1 MIWNWKLNMK
11 RVHKG
16 EKMENYTSEIITFL
30 ITLGSSWGIM
40 QQKIKQQDKEIEEIK
55 EQLTEYQKDHDLLIR
70 VDTKVDGINDSL
82 KELKTLI
89 ENKRSK
95 K

>member
-1 MIWNWKLNMK
+1 
-11 RVHKG
+11 
-16 EKMENYTSEIITFL
+16 MENYISEIITFL

>member
-1 MIWNWKLNMK
+1 MQEYW
-11 RVHKG
+11 
-16 EKMENYTSEIITFL
+16 SEIITFL
-30 ITLGSSWGIM
+30 VTLGSSWGVM
-40 QQKIKQQDKEIEEIK
+40 RTEIK
-55 EQLTEYQKDHDLLIR
+55 NQKQEIQEIKDQLAEYQKDHDLLIR
-70 VDTKVDGINDSL
+70 VDTKVDGINDSI

>member
-1 MIWNWKLNMK
+1 
-11 RVHKG
+11 
-16 EKMENYTSEIITFL
+16 MENYISEIITFL
-30 ITLGSSWGIM
+30 ITLGTSWGVM
-40 QQKIKQQDKEIEEIK
+40 QQKIKQQDQEIQEIK
-55 EQLTEYQKDHDLLIR
+55 DQLTEYQKDHDLLIR

>member
-1 MIWNWKLNMK
+1 
-11 RVHKG
+11 
-16 EKMENYTSEIITFL
+16 MENYWSEIITFL
-30 ITLGSSWGIM
+30 VTLGSSWGVM
-40 QQKIKQQDKEIEEIK
+40 RTEIK
-55 EQLTEYQKDHDLLIR
+55 NQQQEIQEIKDQLAEYQKDHDLLIR
-70 VDTKVDGINDSL
+70 VDTKVDGINDSI

>member
-1 MIWNWKLNMK
+1 
-11 RVHKG
+11 
-16 EKMENYTSEIITFL
+16 MENYISEIITFL
-30 ITLGSSWGIM
+30 ITLGTSWGIM
-40 QQKIKQQDKEIEEIK
+40 QQKIKQQDQEIQEIK
-55 EQLTEYQKDHDLLIR
+55 DQLTEYQKDHDLLIR
-70 VDTKVDGINDSL
+70 VDTKVDGINYSL

>member
-1 MIWNWKLNMK
+1 
-11 RVHKG
+11 
-16 EKMENYTSEIITFL
+16 MENYISEIITFL
-30 ITLGSSWGIM
+30 ITLGTSWGIM
-40 QQKIKQQDKEIEEIK
+40 QQKIKQQDQEIQEIK
-55 EQLTEYQKDHDLLIR
+55 DQLTEYQKDHDLLIR

>member
-1 MIWNWKLNMK
+1 
-11 RVHKG
+11 
-16 EKMENYTSEIITFL
+16 MEGHLSEIITFFV
-30 ITLGSSWGIM
+30 TLGSSWGVM
-40 QQKIKQQDKEIEEIK
+40 QNKVKNQEKEIQEIK

-70 VDTKVDGINDSL
+70 VDTKVDSINDSL

>member
-1 MIWNWKLNMK
+1 
-11 RVHKG
+11 
-16 EKMENYTSEIITFL
+16 MENYWSEIITFL
-30 ITLGSSWGIM
+30 VTLGSSWGVM
-40 QQKIKQQDKEIEEIK
+40 RTEIK
-55 EQLTEYQKDHDLLIR
+55 NQKQEIQEIKDQLAEYQKDHDLLIR

>member
-1 MIWNWKLNMK
+1 
-11 RVHKG
+11 
-16 EKMENYTSEIITFL
+16 MENYISEIITFL
-30 ITLGSSWGIM
+30 ITLGTSWGIM

-55 EQLTEYQKDHDLLIR
+55 DQLTEYQKDHDLLIR

>member
-1 MIWNWKLNMK
+1 
-11 RVHKG
+11 
-16 EKMENYTSEIITFL
+16 MENYWSEIITFFV
-30 ITLGSSWGIM
+30 TLGSSWGVMRTEIKN
-40 QQKIKQQDKEIEEIK
+40 QKQEIQEIK
-55 EQLTEYQKDHDLLIR
+55 EQLAEYQKDHDLLIR